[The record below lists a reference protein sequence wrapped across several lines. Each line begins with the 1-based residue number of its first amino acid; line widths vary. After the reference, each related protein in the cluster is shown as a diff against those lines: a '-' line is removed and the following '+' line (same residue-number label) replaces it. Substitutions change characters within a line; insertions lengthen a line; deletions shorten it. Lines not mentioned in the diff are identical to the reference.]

1 MKLWNPLKTARNLF
15 LISLLALV
23 FRLVLGAAFVRYPAI
38 ADSNHYYN
46 MGVRLVE
53 GQGFTIDYIWQYNRP
68 PEAVVHPEDHWM
80 PLAAVLAAV
89 PMSVLGISTSASLV
103 FFVVVGSLLPLIAY
117 WGARQ
122 LKLQESTAHFAAL
135 AAAFMP
141 ELVLNSLRTDTTVPT
156 ALFVC
161 LSILLLNEGLW
172 RGGWWRYAISGAM
185 VGLAY
190 LTRND
195 GLLLIPMLAVVLVSY
210 GLMRRGDKSIPFQW
224 RGVVVWFVAMLMVM
238 TPWLIRNWQEFGAL
252 GSAETDDM
260 FFFTHHDD
268 HYAYGRHFTLETMLA
283 AQTPT
288 QIIGKRLFEMAA
300 GIKVVVTGL
309 GEVLAIGLVG
319 GVAYLW
325 MRRREDPKRML
336 AALPVMVLLVGAFV
350 AYTVFIPYKSQ
361 AGSFKKAFLM
371 TAPLLIPVAALAIE
385 RALPYLRW
393 RYGVMGLSLVILAAF
408 GFDLVRLDNAGAA
421 AYYTRIQAVADRA
434 ETMPDINGDGQL
446 ILMTQDPY
454 ALSYA
459 GISSL
464 MFPNEN
470 LDTTYEVAGR
480 YGVDY
485 LLMPSAR
492 PGIDVLL
499 NGENDSRFTLSES
512 VTGTEYTFWRVEP
525 E

>member
-1 MKLWNPLKTARNLF
+1 MKTTRNLI
-15 LISLLALV
+15 LICLLALGV
-23 FRLVLGAAFVRYPAI
+23 RLALGVAFVRYPAI

-80 PLAAVLAAV
+80 PLAAVLAAI
-89 PMSVLGISTSASLV
+89 PMGALGISTGASLV
-103 FFVVVGSLLPLIAY
+103 LFVLIGSLLPLIAY

-122 LKLQESTAHFAAL
+122 LKLQESSAYYAAL
-135 AAAFMP
+135 AAALMP

-161 LSILLLNEGLW
+161 LSLLLLNEGLW
-172 RGGWWRYAISGAM
+172 RGGWWHFAVSGAM

-195 GLLLIPMLAVVLVSY
+195 GLLLIPMLAAVLIAYVLV
-210 GLMRRGDKSIPFQW
+210 RRGRAKVPLHW
-224 RGVVVWFVAMLMVM
+224 RGVVVWAAAMLLVM
-238 TPWLIRNWQEFGAL
+238 TPWLIRNWQEFGAF

-260 FFFTHHDD
+260 FFFTDHND
-268 HYAYGRHFTLETMLA
+268 HYAYGRHFTLDTMLA
-283 AQTPT
+283 AQTPA

-300 GIKVVVTGL
+300 GIKVMITGL
-309 GEVLAIGLVG
+309 GEVIAVGLVG

-325 MRRREDPKRML
+325 MKRREDPKRML
-336 AALPVMVLLVGAFV
+336 AALPVIVLLVGAFV
-350 AYTVFIPYKSQ
+350 AYTVFIPYKAQ

-385 RALPYLRW
+385 QAIPHLRW

-408 GFDLVRLDNAGAA
+408 AFDLVRLDNAGAA
-421 AYYTRIQAVADRA
+421 AYYPRIQAAAEQA
-434 ETMPDINGDGQL
+434 ETMPDTNGDGQI

-464 MFPNEN
+464 MFPFEN
-470 LDTTYEVAGR
+470 LDTTYEIARR

-499 NGENDSRFTLSES
+499 NGETDPRFNLVGS
-512 VTGTEYTFWRVEP
+512 VAGTEYTFWRVEP